1 VTIRHDRATTIRLD
15 RKSLGD
21 GSERRD
27 AYLTRTGIFVYH
39 FDPEDG
45 LGFREI
51 RELRPAEEVFA
62 DDSLETLRAVTVVQG
77 HPANID
83 SENWKTHA
91 VGHVGDDV
99 RKSDD
104 GKFVAGSLVIKDRS
118 TLEALDRG
126 ELGELSCGYQ
136 VELEWSPGEYEGER
150 YDAVQRSIRYNHVGI
165 GDAQGWGRAGHEVRI
180 RDAYSED
187 MSIKLDTATRIDAPA
202 GAPNANTD
210 ADNLRKDLEVVRG
223 ERDSARGE
231 VKKEKERADKA
242 EGERDSLKTKLDAA
256 SANSDQATI
265 DARVA
270 ARIEL
275 QDSARS
281 VLGKD
286 FVFQGKSDREIRV
299 AVITKH
305 DPKFDATEKT
315 DAYLE
320 GAYLYASKTVQ
331 DEQQALSNVNE
342 TAVSD
347 TTNADGKSSVVE
359 DEKKKMAERNANAW
373 RPKPKA

>member
-1 VTIRHDRATTIRLD
+1 
-15 RKSLGD
+15 
-21 GSERRD
+21 
-27 AYLTRTGIFVYH
+27 
-39 FDPEDG
+39 
-45 LGFREI
+45 
-51 RELRPAEEVFA
+51 
-62 DDSLETLRAVTVVQG
+62 
-77 HPANID
+77 
-83 SENWKTHA
+83 
-91 VGHVGDDV
+91 
-99 RKSDD
+99 
-104 GKFVAGSLVIKDRS
+104 
-118 TLEALDRG
+118 
-126 ELGELSCGYQ
+126 
-136 VELEWSPGEYEGER
+136 
-150 YDAVQRSIRYNHVGI
+150 
-165 GDAQGWGRAGHEVRI
+165 
-180 RDAYSED
+180 